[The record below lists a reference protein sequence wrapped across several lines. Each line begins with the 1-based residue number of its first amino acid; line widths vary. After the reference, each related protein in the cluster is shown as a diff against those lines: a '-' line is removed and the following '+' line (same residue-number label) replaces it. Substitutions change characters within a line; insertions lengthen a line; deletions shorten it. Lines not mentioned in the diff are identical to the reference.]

1 MNRNPSLLRGNP
13 SSLGSTPQTDVAQ
26 EVALLRQEL
35 RRIRGALLPGTG
47 TNTGRSITN
56 ESDNMP
62 ISNTYQLV
70 LREDDKLYCVNNDNT
85 VKCFASGELAC
96 KIAIERKLEKVTEH
110 TRFGY
115 GVALEFLILGAK
127 IQRAGWNGKDMWIAY
142 MSGMELPAFNDSTAQ
157 KRVNDRTA
165 ALIGKDVPLITDPY
179 IAMWTAQGTWQ
190 PGWLPS
196 QADQFAVDWRFAP
209 TQIEGKE
216 FLFERRFPY

>member
-35 RRIRGALLPGTG
+35 RRISGALLPGTG

-127 IQRAGWNGKDMWIAY
+127 IQRAGWNGKDMWLAY
-142 MSGMELPAFNDSTAQ
+142 MSGMELPAYNDSTAQ
-157 KRVNDRTA
+157 RKVNDRT
-165 ALIGKDVPLITDPY
+165 KDLVGSDTAVTLAPY
-179 IAMWTAQGTWQ
+179 ISVWAGGTLQ

-196 QADQFAVDWRFAP
+196 QADQFAVDWRVAP

-216 FLFERRFPY
+216 FLFERRFTY